1 MQKTGQEIQEG
12 HYAKRKGGRVVRVNG
27 GLEPNGDLDVQ
38 SLQKFGGG
46 RYKFSLAN
54 EDEDDV
60 EDGVDDVRVDLDT
73 QAEGDGEGDED
84 EERREAS

>member
-1 MQKTGQEIQEG
+1 M
-12 HYAKRKGGRVVRVNG
+12 
-27 GLEPNGDLDVQ
+27 EPNGDLDVQ
-38 SLQKFGGG
+38 SLQKLRGG
-46 RYKFSLAN
+46 RYKLLLAS

-60 EDGVDDVRVDLDT
+60 EDDVKDDLDA

>member
-46 RYKFSLAN
+46 RYKLLLAS
-54 EDEDDV
+54 EDVVDDDADDV
-60 EDGVDDVRVDLDT
+60 KDDLDA